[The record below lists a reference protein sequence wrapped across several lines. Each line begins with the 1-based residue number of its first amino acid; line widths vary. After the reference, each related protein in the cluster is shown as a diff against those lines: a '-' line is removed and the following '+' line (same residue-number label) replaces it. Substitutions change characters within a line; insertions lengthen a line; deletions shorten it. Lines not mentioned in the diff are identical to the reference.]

1 MTPRIEALLTEMA
14 DHRAR
19 LEAFCRSL
27 TDEELAAPVPD
38 APWTVVDY
46 IAHLATIETL
56 INPWL
61 GAMAGVQDVPRSE
74 VAPPQPFDLD
84 DWNEAIVARR
94 NGRSLDEIF
103 AEAAEN
109 RRVYAEIIGRLTDEQ
124 LDSKIPFGGD
134 RRAIDLPPVMVPLF
148 SVLTGIALHDPTHT
162 HDMLRAIPEHREDPA
177 IEEWLG
183 GVDMS
188 RVPPEMAARRA

>member
-1 MTPRIEALLTEMA
+1 MVPRIQALLFEMA
-14 DHRAR
+14 EHRAR
-19 LEAFCRSL
+19 FEAFCRSL
-27 TDEELAAPVPD
+27 TNEELAAPVPD
-38 APWTVVDY
+38 APWTVADY

-61 GAMAGVQDVPRSE
+61 GAMAGVQDVPRPE

-109 RRVYAEIIGRLTDEQ
+109 RRMYADIIGRLTEEQ

-148 SVLTGIALHDPTHT
+148 KVLTGIALHDPMHT
-162 HDMLRAIPEHREDPA
+162 HDMLRAIPERRQDPA

-183 GVDMS
+183 SVDMS